1 MNTQDII
8 TKLNSIKAGTFFTLD
23 IERPVK
29 LRAAYKLESITKRS
43 TMQAQACDYAKRAEV
58 ARAVAEGERMEPETP
73 EWVESVERVGACR
86 IWAKGEKR
94 YLAMPTGGNRAS
106 SAYFDATGALVAREV
121 IAEKALASETK
132 KQELKA
138 GQVSFK
144 AISFDNIKAIR

>member
-8 TKLNSIKAGTFFTLD
+8 AKLNSIKAGTFFTID
-23 IERPVK
+23 VERPVK
-29 LRAAYKLESITKRS
+29 LRASYKLESITKRS
-43 TMQAQACDYAKRAEV
+43 TMQAQACDYVKRAEV

-73 EWVESVERVGACR
+73 EWVESVERFGSCR
-86 IWAKGEKR
+86 VWAKGEKR

-106 SAYFDATGALVAREV
+106 SAYFDSTGALVSREV

-132 KQELKA
+132 KQEPKA
-138 GQVSFK
+138 GQVSFR

>member
-8 TKLNSIKAGTFFTLD
+8 KKLETIKAGTFFTLD

-58 ARAVAEGERMEPETP
+58 ARSVQAGERMEPETP
-73 EWVESVERVGACR
+73 EWVESVERFGACR
-86 IWAKGEKR
+86 VWSRGEKR
-94 YLAMPTGGNRAS
+94 YLAMPTGGNRPS
-106 SAYFDATGALVAREV
+106 SAYFDANGEPVPRET

-144 AISFDNIKAIR
+144 AVSFENIKAIR

>member
-1 MNTQDII
+1 MNTEDII
-8 TKLNSIKAGTFFTLD
+8 AKLEKIKAGTFFTLD

-58 ARAVAEGERMEPETP
+58 ARAVSEGERTEPETP
-73 EWVESVERVGACR
+73 DWVESVERFGACR
-86 IWAKGEKR
+86 VWAKGEKR

-106 SAYFDATGALVAREV
+106 SVYFDANGKQVSRDV

-132 KQELKA
+132 KQELKP